1 MLVVDDNVDSA
12 EMLRQFLIMSEHEV
26 RMAHNGPDAVT
37 QAEDFKPHV
46 VLLDIGLPGLTG
58 HEVAQRI
65 RMSAGGEGVM
75 LIALTGWG
83 QPADRQRSAEAGF
96 DLHLVKPI
104 DLFEISDLIASAP
117 KRSTA

>member
-1 MLVVDDNVDSA
+1 
-12 EMLRQFLIMSEHEV
+12 
-26 RMAHNGPDAVT
+26 
-37 QAEDFKPHV
+37 
-46 VLLDIGLPGLTG
+46 
-58 HEVAQRI
+58 
-65 RMSAGGEGVM
+65 MSAGGEGVM

-117 KRSTA
+117 KRSPA